1 MEKGGAENPRNCF
14 RPEKSHRLPPIDHTR
29 CATAVTPSTVTVPSD
44 FGERCLGK
52 PADSSF
58 SAPVAAVGSMCARY
72 GGGISN
78 RGVVSKGEML
88 EEKVDLIATK
98 RTRQNRFTCL
108 LTIMSLFSHRLTLH
122 CTPTF
127 HTYRNH

>member
-58 SAPVAAVGSMCARY
+58 SAPVAAVGQQANE
-72 GGGISN
+72 ISAG
-78 RGVVSKGEML
+78 RELLSVGFGWL
-88 EEKVDLIATK
+88 CT
-98 RTRQNRFTCL
+98 QFTEN
-108 LTIMSLFSHRLTLH
+108 IRKI
-122 CTPTF
+122 
-127 HTYRNH
+127 